1 MSGENESHVF
11 LTLMLAVFV
20 GFLTYNFADIIEI
33 FDAYSTPELILPE
46 PSVTALEIGP
56 QSDRSD
62 EQRVEED
69 RALER
74 FRQEIIKED
83 QRHDRLKVISRVNSP
98 TDEEDEDTKA
108 IFEIVR
114 LAQTQ
119 HSRGRSVQIANRN
132 AAYVDEDG
140 VILPSISGAMCL
152 IKEDCT
158 TACEDACKTV
168 AGQQL
173 CAGQCKNKCTR
184 TCQRRSSQDGEQN
197 CEETCERSCVN
208 SCLRATDS
216 TLIQQGLCREETK
229 AKCSAECKGTRKT
242 AQIACEDRCLEKA
255 TDSCTGR
262 LNENCREQCGRHLCV
277 DSKCTCPVYFSGDP
291 MCSKPLDIT
300 SQLPRRYADCAAPVT
315 HSKFNTNKNINISL
329 ANLNHPITADYIAQ
343 AHRREGGIKRRWKPD
358 LPMMADFSTCA
369 IVGSST
375 SMKGKGAGAEID
387 GHTAVFRFNDAPT
400 EGFEEDVGRKTTLRV
415 QNVMT
420 CGWHESTGEMCL
432 HYTGW
437 TGNTCE
443 RENLD
448 WWKDCK
454 TLRLSDRMLL
464 YVKVLFRDPR
474 SIFLRDRVMAK
485 STILGGG
492 RHKEANRDTS
502 AGFFGIALALHMCGK
517 VNIYGFSQGSGHYF
531 KKIDRSRGQRRFA
544 AKHAWAL
551 ERQCVNVV
559 SSLQGVAKHS

>member
-46 PSVTALEIGP
+46 PSVTALEIGNSVLLSGWRPNYHELTQVPCVASGP

-242 AQIACEDRCLEKA
+242 AQIACEDRCLEVSFRAPGSTPWRHGLLQKA

-343 AHRREGGIKRRWKPD
+343 LVVQG
-358 LPMMADFSTCA
+358 
-369 IVGSST
+369 
-375 SMKGKGAGAEID
+375 EI
-387 GHTAVFRFNDAPT
+387 
-400 EGFEEDVGRKTTLRV
+400 
-415 QNVMT
+415 MT
-420 CGWHESTGEMCL
+420 H
-432 HYTGW
+432 
-437 TGNTCE
+437 
-443 RENLD
+443 
-448 WWKDCK
+448 
-454 TLRLSDRMLL
+454 
-464 YVKVLFRDPR
+464 P
-474 SIFLRDRVMAK
+474 
-485 STILGGG
+485 
-492 RHKEANRDTS
+492 
-502 AGFFGIALALHMCGK
+502 
-517 VNIYGFSQGSGHYF
+517 
-531 KKIDRSRGQRRFA
+531 
-544 AKHAWAL
+544 
-551 ERQCVNVV
+551 
-559 SSLQGVAKHS
+559 